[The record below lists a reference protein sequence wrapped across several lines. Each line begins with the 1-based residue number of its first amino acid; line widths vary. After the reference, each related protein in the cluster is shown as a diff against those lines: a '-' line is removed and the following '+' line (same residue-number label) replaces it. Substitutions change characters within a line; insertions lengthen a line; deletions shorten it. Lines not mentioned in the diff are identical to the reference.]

1 MELQTKN
8 IKITELGVQEFTNKE
23 GKKFTQVKLKDQHGV
38 KYMFYDTKK
47 DGNKTKAYL
56 AFEAGKVQLNKEY
69 LVGFN
74 AVPSSF
80 VNNQGKTIKFDK
92 RYVAFFDDPASETPP
107 NPFQGSDKPEEAEI
121 KEVNI
126 EDIPF

>member
-1 MELQTKN
+1 METKN
-8 IKITELGVQEFTNKE
+8 IKITELGVKEFTNNE
-23 GKKFTQVKLKDQHGV
+23 GKKFTQVKLKDQDDV

-47 DGNKTKAYL
+47 SDGSKTKAYL
-56 AFEAGKVQLNKEY
+56 AFEAGKIQLNKEY